1 MSPVAIAQLEIFLVP
16 AQLCFFYQIHVIDL
30 SCSLQIGLLMHLH
43 GDIQKTWVR
52 SFVVFLLLVLLL
64 HALACVY
71 SFRLDSFRHL
81 YYASKLSSL
90 L

>member
-1 MSPVAIAQLEIFLVP
+1 MAIAQLEIFLVP